1 MKRGRDF
8 GKTMLM
14 TTLAIGCLVSVLAW
28 PLAGAET
35 PESSDMRPSGHA
47 NARASHTAQVNV
59 FTAVTMTECE
69 SLNGRECQIGGA
81 GDPGH
86 LALCTWTILP

>member
-28 PLAGAET
+28 PLAGAELRELRYEALGACKC
-35 PESSDMRPSGHA
+35 PCVPY
-47 NARASHTAQVNV
+47 AQVNV